1 MEENKVSKEKEQSVL
16 VVGHMNPDSDSI
28 CSAITYANLK
38 SKVTGKSYKPRRAG
52 QINSETAFVLDYFGV
67 EEPKFLDD
75 VRTQVKDIDIRV
87 VDGVNKN
94 ISLKRAWDIMER
106 DNLVTLPIV
115 DEDNHLEGLI
125 TVTDIVKSYMDINDS
140 RIISKANTS
149 YKNILEV
156 LDGELIAGNEET
168 VLDTGKVLIAAA
180 NPDMMENYIEKD
192 DIVLLGNRYESQL
205 CAIEMNA
212 KCIIV
217 CTGAPVS
224 KTIVKLAQEQNC
236 TVIKTD
242 FDTYTASR
250 LLNQSMPIS
259 YFMRSKGLITFSRE
273 DYIDDVKE
281 IMAKVRH
288 RDFPVIGKDGE
299 FLGLMSRRN
308 LLEVRKKQVILVD
321 HNEVSQSVDGLE
333 QATILEIIDHHRIG
347 NIETMGPIYFRNQPV
362 GCTGTIVYQTY
373 LENGIEIDR
382 AMAGLMCSAIL
393 SDTLVFRS
401 PTCTPVDK
409 AAAEALAQIAGIQI
423 EPYAKKMFAAGS
435 NLSGKTEEEIFFQDF
450 KKFNAG
456 EIVFGVGQISSMDEE
471 ELDTLKKRMI
481 PYMEDTFEDHGANM
495 LFFMLTNILDESSEL
510 IFKGEGA
517 DEVVKKAFKSVEE
530 GRTYLKGV
538 VSRKKQIVPQIM
550 GVLQND

>member
-1 MEENKVSKEKEQSVL
+1 MEDKKLSKEREQSVL

-28 CSAITYANLK
+28 CSAIAYANLK

-52 QINSETAFVLDYFGV
+52 QISSETAFILDYFGV

-75 VRTQVKDIDIRV
+75 VRTQVKDIDIRDV
-87 VDGVNKN
+87 EGVDKS
-94 ISLKRAWDIMER
+94 ISLKKAWDIMER

-115 DEDNHLEGLI
+115 NKDNHLEGLI

-140 RIISKANTS
+140 RVLSKANTS

-156 LDGELIAGNEET
+156 LDGELITGNAET

-224 KTIVKLAQEQNC
+224 KTIIKLAEAQEC

-259 YFMRSKGLITFSRE
+259 YFMRTKDLITFTKE
-273 DYIDDVKE
+273 DYIDDAKE

-288 RDFPVIGKDGE
+288 RDFPVLGKDGE

-321 HNEVSQSVDGLE
+321 HNEVSQAVDGLD

-373 LENGIEIDR
+373 LENGVEIDK
-382 AMAGLMCSAIL
+382 AMAGMMCSAIL

-401 PTCTPVDK
+401 PTCTPMDK
-409 AAAEALAQIAGIQI
+409 AAAEALAKIAGIEI

-435 NLSGKTEEEIFFQDF
+435 NLSGKTEEEIFYQDF
-450 KKFNAG
+450 KKFNAD
-456 EIVFGVGQISSMDEE
+456 EIVFGVGQISSMDED
-471 ELDTLKKRMI
+471 ELASLKERMI
-481 PYMEDTFEDHGANM
+481 PYMENTFENHGANM
-495 LFFMLTNILDESSEL
+495 IFFMLTNILDESSEL

>member
-1 MEENKVSKEKEQSVL
+1 MEENTLSTEKEQSVL
-16 VVGHMNPDSDSI
+16 VVGHMNPDTDSI
-28 CSAITYANLK
+28 CSAIAYANLK

-52 QINSETAFVLDYFGV
+52 QVNSETAFVLNYFGV
-67 EEPKFLDD
+67 EEPKFLND
-75 VRTQVKDIDIRV
+75 VRTQVKDIDIRE
-87 VDGVNKN
+87 VDGVDKN
-94 ISLKRAWDIMER
+94 ISLKKAWDIMER

-115 DEDNHLEGLI
+115 DADNHLEGLI

-140 RIISKANTS
+140 RVLSKANTS

-156 LDGELIAGNEET
+156 LDGELITGNKET

-224 KTIVKLAQEQNC
+224 KTIVKLAEAQNC

-259 YFMRSKGLITFSRE
+259 YFMRTKDLLTFTR
-273 DYIDDVKE
+273 DDFIDDAKE

-288 RDFPVIGKDGE
+288 RDFPVLGKDGE
-299 FLGLMSRRN
+299 FLGFMSRRN
-308 LLEVRKKQVILVD
+308 LLEVRKKQIILVD
-321 HNEVSQSVDGLE
+321 HNEVSQAVDGLD

-347 NIETMGPIYFRNQPV
+347 SIETMGPIYFRNQPV

-373 LENGIEIDR
+373 LENGVEIDK
-382 AMAGLMCSAIL
+382 AMAGMMCSAIL

-401 PTCTPVDK
+401 PTCTPMDK
-409 AAAEALAQIAGIQI
+409 AAAEALAKIAGIDI

-435 NLSGKTEEEIFFQDF
+435 NLSGKTEEEIFYQDF

-456 EIVFGVGQISSMDEE
+456 ETVFGVGQISSMDEE
-471 ELDTLKKRMI
+471 ELEALKGRMI
-481 PYMEDTFEDHGANM
+481 PYMENTFEDHGANM
-495 LFFMLTNILDESSEL
+495 LFFMLTSILDESSEL
-510 IFKGEGA
+510 IFVGEGA
-517 DEVVKKAFKSVEE
+517 DEVVKKAFKSAEE

>member
-456 EIVFGVGQISSMDEE
+456 EIVFGVGQIH
-471 ELDTLKKRMI
+471 LKI
-481 PYMEDTFEDHGANM
+481 ME
-495 LFFMLTNILDESSEL
+495 
-510 IFKGEGA
+510 
-517 DEVVKKAFKSVEE
+517 
-530 GRTYLKGV
+530 
-538 VSRKKQIVPQIM
+538 QICYFSC
-550 GVLQND
+550 

>member
-1 MEENKVSKEKEQSVL
+1 MEENTLSKEKEQSVL
-16 VVGHMNPDSDSI
+16 VVGHMNPDTDSI
-28 CSAITYANLK
+28 CSAIAYANLK

-52 QINSETAFVLDYFGV
+52 QTNSETAFVLDYFGV
-67 EEPKFLDD
+67 EEPKFLAD
-75 VRTQVKDIDIRV
+75 VRTQVKDIDIRSV
-87 VDGVNKN
+87 NGVDKN
-94 ISLKRAWDIMER
+94 ISLKKAWDIMER

-115 DEDNHLEGLI
+115 DSDNHLEGLI

-140 RIISKANTS
+140 KVLSKANTS

-156 LDGELIAGNEET
+156 LDGELITGDADRI
-168 VLDTGKVLIAAA
+168 LDTGKVLIAAA

-217 CTGAPVS
+217 CTGAPIS
-224 KTIVKLAQEQNC
+224 KTIVKLAEEQNC

-242 FDTYTASR
+242 FDTFTASK

-259 YFMRSKGLITFSRE
+259 YFMRTKDLLTFTKD
-273 DYIDDVKE
+273 DYIDDAKE

-288 RDFPVIGKDGE
+288 RDFPVLGKNGE
-299 FLGLMSRRN
+299 LLGLMSRRN
-308 LLEVRKKQVILVD
+308 LLEVRKKELILVD
-321 HNEVSQSVDGLE
+321 HNEVSQAVDGLE

-362 GCTGTIVYQTY
+362 GCTGTIVYQCY
-373 LENGIEIDR
+373 LENGVEIDK
-382 AMAGLMCSAIL
+382 AMAGMMCSAIL

-401 PTCTPVDK
+401 PTCTPMDK
-409 AAAEALAQIAGIQI
+409 AAAEALAKIAGIDI

-435 NLSGKTEEEIFFQDF
+435 NLSGKTEEEIFYQDF

-456 EIVFGVGQISSMDEE
+456 ETVFGVGQISSMDED
-471 ELDTLKKRMI
+471 ELNTLKERML
-481 PYMEDTFEDHGANM
+481 PYMENTFENHGANM

-517 DEVVKKAFKSVEE
+517 EEVAKKAFKSAAEE
-530 GRTYLKGV
+530 RTYLKGV

-550 GVLQND
+550 DVLQND